1 MADFL
6 QTLHDRVLDEMIAG
20 HPLPEIRRR
29 VKMDEFRDQRRREH
43 LL

>member
-1 MADFL
+1 VRRAGRA
-6 QTLHDRVLDEMIAG
+6 RVLDEMIAG